1 MAQTTTL
8 DKDLKKIARLEKATA
23 VTGRQSMKIGIGVL
37 FLLLV
42 LAYLLLETG
51 AVEGGVFV
59 IAAGVIGGYMA
70 LNIGANDVANNVGP
84 AVGSQAITM
93 VGALIIAAIFETGGA
108 ILAGGDVVST
118 IKKGIID
125 PQSMPDSQTF
135 VWAMLAALMAA
146 AVWLNLATFIG
157 APVSTTHS
165 IVGGVL
171 GAGVA
176 AASWTGVNWATV
188 GAIAASWVI
197 SPLMGAI
204 IAAAFLAVIKFLIVF
219 QEDKVAA
226 SQRWV
231 PVLVA
236 IMAGAFSIYLVM
248 KGLKH
253 LWRPDFT
260 VTAIIGAAAFVLAY
274 ALVKRLV
281 DRAAV
286 NLQNTRKAVSEL
298 FTVPLICSA
307 AMLSFAHGAN
317 DVANAV
323 GPLAAVVSAVST
335 GGVEAKV
342 EVPIWVMLVGAAGIS
357 IGLMLFGPKLVR
369 LVGEKITK
377 LDRMRAFTVAL
388 SASITVIIASALG
401 LPVSSTHIA
410 VGAVFGVGF
419 FREYLVNRRKRALVR
434 ATPAATA
441 PVSEQSTVGADNPST
456 RPATI
461 SAKKIAK
468 KMRKARKR
476 KLVRRRHL
484 VTIVAAWLITVPVS
498 ALFAAIFF
506 FSLRGMLLP

>member
-1 MAQTTTL
+1 
-8 DKDLKKIARLEKATA
+8 
-23 VTGRQSMKIGIGVL
+23 
-37 FLLLV
+37 
-42 LAYLLLETG
+42 
-51 AVEGGVFV
+51 
-59 IAAGVIGGYMA
+59 
-70 LNIGANDVANNVGP
+70 
-84 AVGSQAITM
+84 
-93 VGALIIAAIFETGGA
+93 
-108 ILAGGDVVST
+108 
-118 IKKGIID
+118 
-125 PQSMPDSQTF
+125 
-135 VWAMLAALMAA
+135 
-146 AVWLNLATFIG
+146 
-157 APVSTTHS
+157 
-165 IVGGVL
+165 
-171 GAGVA
+171 
-176 AASWTGVNWATV
+176 
-188 GAIAASWVI
+188 
-197 SPLMGAI
+197 
-204 IAAAFLAVIKFLIVF
+204 
-219 QEDKVAA
+219 
-226 SQRWV
+226 
-231 PVLVA
+231 
-236 IMAGAFSIYLVM
+236 
-248 KGLKH
+248 
-253 LWRPDFT
+253 
-260 VTAIIGAAAFVLAY
+260 
-274 ALVKRLV
+274 
-281 DRAAV
+281 
-286 NLQNTRKAVSEL
+286 
-298 FTVPLICSA
+298 
-307 AMLSFAHGAN
+307 MLSFAHGAN